1 MFKTEKTVTLLKSI
15 AMVAGLAIILWSLG
29 LPTLRFAD
37 AANITSVS
45 DTLSDSAPSASA
57 DHTIEFVTPSGVAN
71 GETIVITFPADFDLT
86 GIGEED
92 IDLLVDDVN
101 VTDGDWSV
109 VNGGDDLT
117 FTIESGSIGAGS
129 TTAFLIGLHATNEAG
144 TPDSQIVNPSAEGS
158 YELGF
163 TVGSQDSGWTRV
175 VILTAVTVSATVDTI
190 FTFAVAGVGAG
201 EAVNGATTTGSTA
214 STSVNFGTLEAGVA
228 TTTAQD
234 LTVTT
239 NAANGFAITVQLDQP
254 LRSSTGATIDGFAQG
269 SDTDDPSAWVA
280 PTAVLGSANTYGH
293 WGFTSDDT
301 DTIRTNEFASG
312 EFAAASTTP
321 RVVMSHDGPSNG
333 TGTGE
338 GTTRVGY
345 QVEISSL
352 QEAGDDYTATLT
364 YVATPTF

>member
-15 AMVAGLAIILWSLG
+15 AMVAGFAIILWSLG
-29 LPTLRFAD
+29 LPTFRFAD

-45 DTLSDSAPSASA
+45 DTLTDSAPSAVS

-71 GETIVITFPADFDLT
+71 GETIAISFPADFDLT

-92 IDLLVDDVN
+92 IDLLVDGVN
-101 VTDGDWSV
+101 VADANWSV

-117 FTIESGSIGAGS
+117 FTISTGSIGAGS
-129 TTAFLIGLHATNEAG
+129 TTAFLIGTHATNEG

-158 YELGF
+158 YELGLI
-163 TVGSQDSGWTRV
+163 VGSQDSGWTRV
-175 VILTAVTVSATVDTI
+175 VILSGVTVSATIDTI
-190 FTFAVAGVGAG
+190 FTFAVAGVAG
-201 EAVNGATTTGSTA
+201 GEEVNGATTTGSTA
-214 STSVNFGTLEAGVA
+214 STSINFGTLEAGVA

-293 WGFTSDDT
+293 WGFTSDDSE
-301 DTIRTNEFASG
+301 TIRTNEFASG

-321 RVVMSHDGPSNG
+321 RVVMSHDGPANG
-333 TGTGE
+333 TGTGV

-352 QEAGDDYTATLT
+352 QEAGADYTATLT